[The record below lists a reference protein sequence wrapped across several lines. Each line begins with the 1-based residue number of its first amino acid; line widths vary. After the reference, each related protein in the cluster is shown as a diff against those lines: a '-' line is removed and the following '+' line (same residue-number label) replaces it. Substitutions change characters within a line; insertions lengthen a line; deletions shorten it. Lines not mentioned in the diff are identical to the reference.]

1 MINKTLQYIP
11 FLTADFRTYL
21 HCMQDGDY
29 GLAMA
34 MAEQAAEKSLKAILE
49 CYTDLPP
56 YQQKTNCCAFLL
68 TECQK
73 YGVETTLDED
83 DMFFLSMGYIG
94 GRYPR
99 GAEYGFDDG
108 LKAGA
113 IAEQVMILLHKQLPS
128 EQIAAILD
136 YSEPE
141 DGECHVRLRPEVRLY
156 MQITGSENPYEL
168 YAAPVAS

>member
-1 MINKTLQYIP
+1 MKENYVP
-11 FLTADFRTYL
+11 FIIADFRAYL

-34 MAEQAAEKSLKAILE
+34 MAEQAAEKSLKGILK

-56 YQQKTNCCAFLL
+56 YQQKSNCCAFLL

-73 YGVETTLDED
+73 FGVEINLDEES
-83 DMFFLSMGYIG
+83 MFFLSMGYIG

-99 GAEYGFDDG
+99 GAEYSFGDC

-113 IAEQVMILLHKQLPS
+113 IAERAMLLFNKQRPS

-136 YSEPE
+136 YSE
-141 DGECHVRLRPEVRLY
+141 CHVRLRPEVRLY
-156 MQITGSENPYEL
+156 LQITRSENPYEL
-168 YAAPVAS
+168 YETPVAS